1 MSADTILIV
10 EDNDDDVALIRRAF
24 KQCKISNDLKFV
36 ADGQSAMDYFAG
48 EGEYADRSAFPF
60 PILVLLDLKLPR
72 KSGLEVLE
80 WMKHRFLKRLPVV
93 VLTSSKENKDVN
105 RAYDL
110 GVNSYLIKPV
120 EFADLRTIVEQ
131 VHLYWILTNVGPE
144 TRPHEPGIVM

>member
-24 KQCKISNDLKFV
+24 KQCKISNDLQFMT
-36 ADGQSAMDYFAG
+36 DGERAMDYI
-48 EGEYADRSAFPF
+48 EGVSPYDDRSAFPF

-80 WMKHRFLKRLPVV
+80 WMKHKSFLKRLPVV
-93 VLTSSKENKDVN
+93 VLTSSKENKDIN

-120 EFADLRTIVEQ
+120 EFGDLRAIVEQ
-131 VHLYWILTNVGPE
+131 VHLYWVLTNVGPE
-144 TRPHEPGIVM
+144 TRGK